1 MPDQT
6 FSMESARSLPLTAA
20 LSVVIAVETAALH
33 LLLWSRH
40 PWIAWTL
47 TALSLWTVVWLIR
60 DYRAIG
66 ARPLVLG
73 SESLLMRLGRR
84 FQARVLLS
92 EIAKAEAPSW
102 RDVPP
107 KGAPGYLKLSGPAS
121 PNVLLTF
128 SRPVEL
134 RGPAGIRK
142 SFTRV
147 GLRLD
152 QPTDFLRSL
161 KPDPEEIALRRERLT
176 PDR

>member
-1 MPDQT
+1 MPDRT
-6 FSMESARSLPLTAA
+6 FSVESARSLPLTAA
-20 LSVVIAVETAALH
+20 LGGVVAVETAALH
-33 LLLWSRH
+33 LLLRIWH

-47 TALSLWTVVWLIR
+47 TALSLWTVVWLIG

-73 SESLLMRLGRR
+73 PESLLVRLGRR
-84 FQARVLLS
+84 FQARVPLR

-107 KGAPGYLKLSGPAS
+107 KGAPGYLKLSGPGS

-128 SRPVEL
+128 ARPVEL

-152 QPTDFLRSL
+152 QPADFLQRL
-161 KPDPEEIALRRERLT
+161 APDPEEAAFRHDRLA

>member
-1 MPDQT
+1 MPAQT
-6 FSMESARSLPLTAA
+6 FTMESARSLPLTGA
-20 LSVVIAVETAALH
+20 LCAVIAIETAALH

-47 TALSLWTVVWLIR
+47 TALSLWTVVWLIG

-66 ARPLVLG
+66 ARPVVLESDFLLV
-73 SESLLMRLGRR
+73 RLGRR
-84 FQARVLLS
+84 FQARVPLS
-92 EIAKAEAPSW
+92 EIARAEAPSW

-107 KGAPGYLKLSGPAS
+107 KGSPGYLKLSGPGS

-128 SRPVEL
+128 VRPVEF

-152 QPTDFLRSL
+152 QPGDFLRSL
-161 KPDPEEIALRRERLT
+161 EAAL
-176 PDR
+176 PGAA